1 MEVALSV
8 RPIPDGRC
16 LVFGG
21 KKVKNLLSNVLSQL
35 PVERIISSVYFLL
48 LKNNVATKNVKLS
61 R

>member
-1 MEVALSV
+1 M
-8 RPIPDGRC
+8 
-16 LVFGG
+16 
-21 KKVKNLLSNVLSQL
+21 KNLLSNVLSQL